1 MPYHQKLV
9 LIVKSQTNT
18 CKTAHSKMRLLKMYA
33 GELNVQVSQFSDLI
47 GFPDCFSSP
56 INSNLPLYQDLWPVD
71 SDVGRDQ
78 VAKDIFIHLIDKV
91 LKKLSI
97 LHSGH

>member
-1 MPYHQKLV
+1 
-9 LIVKSQTNT
+9 
-18 CKTAHSKMRLLKMYA
+18 MYA

-97 LHSGH
+97 LHSGHWQVVPLCKDHTSSDIVLSTALNHSN